1 MKSKFVGNTRD
12 WNLQGYYNTFDAGY
26 KDSEGNVF
34 VMARTDDIINVG
46 AVRLS
51 TGAVEEVLFT
61 STLTWAHTFP
71 IDIHIY
77 IIYNMYI

>member
-1 MKSKFVGNTRD
+1 VYNKAPYQYF
-12 WNLQGYYNTFDAGY
+12 QGYYNTFDAGY

-51 TGAVEEVLFT
+51 TGAVEEVHSLGYPNF
-61 STLTWAHTFP
+61 LAA
-71 IDIHIY
+71 
-77 IIYNMYI
+77 